1 MRFELPA
8 LKIRP
13 LAREMERGKYA
24 CEFRVSSQNLASVFA
39 CIGIINPFNRNW
51 VRNRDSAPS
60 LARLMAAANVQG
72 EQKRSSHHPNRIHPH
87 PTNSKLRTPSIKRNS
102 GRWMDWWMDGVNVGR
117 MEIRKEIFGFA
128 RRVIPFFRTSVAS
141 CVVCPA
147 NLVPNRVLATNDDKD
162 ATGIFRYILFFYQI
176 RKIRILFVEK
186 VYITVRQKLDFQ
198 IFVAPRSGRW
208 GRSWR
213 LRRTDE

>member
-1 MRFELPA
+1 MFLLQNIFSLHEIARKEKRNTFLSASMRFELPA

-102 GRWMDWWMDGVNVGR
+102 GR
-117 MEIRKEIFGFA
+117 
-128 RRVIPFFRTSVAS
+128 
-141 CVVCPA
+141 
-147 NLVPNRVLATNDDKD
+147 
-162 ATGIFRYILFFYQI
+162 
-176 RKIRILFVEK
+176 
-186 VYITVRQKLDFQ
+186 
-198 IFVAPRSGRW
+198 
-208 GRSWR
+208 
-213 LRRTDE
+213 